1 MINPTNGSAIF
12 LRKYCFYYTKRLV
25 LFCREKPCAKSV
37 RNSRINNKHVSSFI
51 LLLSIVLIS
60 WNVSV
65 KSRYFYF
72 VAEILQRS
80 ENIYYEFVR
89 NLELLRS
96 FAYFF
101 RTFLPNMQTTELV
114 RSVYTVKC
122 FVEKCCLEV
131 LSKN

>member
-37 RNSRINNKHVSSFI
+37 RNSRINNKHVSSVI

-65 KSRYFYF
+65 
-72 VAEILQRS
+72 ILQRS

>member
-37 RNSRINNKHVSSFI
+37 RNSRINKHVSSVI

-65 KSRYFYF
+65 
-72 VAEILQRS
+72 ILQRS